1 MSSPA
6 TVGGIA
12 GPVVV
17 SGPRIFRD
25 CMLMRMMGRAERAK
39 LVRAPK
45 TGARMPQ
52 IEAIGQRAAPFED
65 FYHSVLKWT
74 WFQHLANACG
84 VYLLANALFAGLYL
98 AQPGS
103 IANAEETF
111 ENAFFFSV
119 QTMSTIGYGSM
130 VPATRFANILV
141 TVEALFGTLL
151 VAVLTGITFAR
162 FARPTARVLFSD
174 KMVITPRDGVPHL
187 MVRMANWRH
196 NNVVEATLRMFV
208 LRLHETLEGEVLRT
222 PVEIPLVRDRNA
234 VFWMSW
240 TAMHR
245 IDETSP
251 LHPDRIQE
259 LRNEGSDIFLIF
271 GGIDETFST
280 TIHARHTYRLSDIV
294 EGARFVDILSTRED
308 GTRVIDYHSFHE
320 VVRCDDVDP

>member
-1 MSSPA
+1 MQ
-6 TVGGIA
+6 
-12 GPVVV
+12 
-17 SGPRIFRD
+17 
-25 CMLMRMMGRAERAK
+25 MMGRAERAK

-45 TGARMPQ
+45 TGAQMPQ

-65 FYHSVLKWT
+65 FYHSVLKWS
-74 WFQHLANACG
+74 WFQHFANACG
-84 VYLLANALFAGLYL
+84 VYLLANAFFAALYL

-103 IANAEETF
+103 IGNAAETF

-187 MVRMANWRH
+187 MLRMANWRH

-208 LRLHETLEGEVLRT
+208 LRRQETEEGEVIRI

-245 IDETSP
+245 IDESSP
-251 LHPDRIQE
+251 LHADRIQE
-259 LRNEGSDIFLIF
+259 LRAENSEIFLIF
-271 GGIDETFST
+271 GGVDETFST

-294 EGARFVDILSTRED
+294 EDARFVDILSVRED
-308 GTRVIDYHSFHE
+308 GTRVIDYRHFHTIDRDRDRDAQRE
-320 VVRCDDVDP
+320 